1 MTNLSPQKR
10 YDEALATGNFSHD
23 DVQAKAVAYLDKLH
37 HEIIANQN
45 TNQGFLPACSN
56 PNPQLP
62 KAYICGAVLG
72 VARRGLWI
80 CFMTACQ

>member
-45 TNQGFLPACSN
+45 TNQGFFASLFKSKPTAPKGLPQDI
-56 PNPQLP
+56 PTDLMYLLP
-62 KAYICGAVLG
+62 FTSK
-72 VARRGLWI
+72 R
-80 CFMTACQ
+80 